1 MPDIWKGEFQTE
13 KYCIC
18 ILIVRWNGTKVIS
31 DNLTICI
38 LLCFFLSKKFT
49 LKTTRRKKNWGQIQW
64 RFKNEKYHKNIV
76 RILDFMRLLPNI
88 PRKRLLL
95 WLYKFKCNHF
105 TLAKRLIFTSSMRS
119 TVMSA
124 LNLLKQNA
132 ENGNDVVIWIYSNR
146 AFGNQSQ
153 ISTKIRNCI
162 FQRQQWHNYI
172 KTLIS
177 FCTHKF
183 KVIPHTNTQKTNNYN
198 ELLYRS
204 I

>member
-1 MPDIWKGEFQTE
+1 MEQKSYRIIWQFAF
-13 KYCIC
+13 CC
-18 ILIVRWNGTKVIS
+18 V
-31 DNLTICI
+31 
-38 LLCFFLSKKFT
+38 FFCPKSSHWKQQEG
-49 LKTTRRKKNWGQIQW
+49 KKNIRDQIQW

-95 WLYKFKCNHF
+95 WVYKFKCNHF

>member
-1 MPDIWKGEFQTE
+1 MEQKSYRIIWQFAF
-13 KYCIC
+13 CC
-18 ILIVRWNGTKVIS
+18 V
-31 DNLTICI
+31 
-38 LLCFFLSKKFT
+38 FFVQRVHIENNKK
-49 LKTTRRKKNWGQIQW
+49 KKKHL
-64 RFKNEKYHKNIV
+64 KNEKYHKNIV
-76 RILDFMRLLPNI
+76 RILDFMRFLPNI